1 MNEPS
6 RDYQALLTAALRLPV
21 DEQARLADELL
32 RALGPDDLDPDLDPL
47 ELDRRDAE
55 LRDGQ
60 IAGLSLSDF
69 ETAMRRH
76 LARQDP

>member
-6 RDYQALLTAALRLPV
+6 RDYQALLTAALRLSA

-32 RALGPDDLDPDLDPL
+32 RALGPDALDLDPA

-55 LRDGQ
+55 LREGRVV
-60 IAGLSLSDF
+60 GLDVSEF

-76 LARQDP
+76 LARQAP

>member
-6 RDYQALLTAALRLPV
+6 RDYQALLTAALRLPA

-32 RALGPDDLDPDLDPL
+32 RALGPDDLDLDLA

-55 LRDGQ
+55 LRDGRVV
-60 IAGLSLSDF
+60 GLDISEF
-69 ETAMRRH
+69 ETAMRLH